1 MTIIPSRK
9 IEGAVER
16 VLVAKGADF
25 VTAEVPALEL
35 TFGGIAGDFHEGMTR
50 KSGGREPWYP
60 RGLEMRNERQVSLV
74 SREDCAAVATAI
86 GLAALEPEWIGA
98 NIVVSNIA
106 QFSMLP
112 PRTLLF
118 FEGGVTLKV
127 DGQNAPCR
135 LAARSIAT
143 HAGIEDVE
151 TLVGNFKTAAKRA
164 RGLVAWVEVPGKI
177 EAGAKVTARLPE
189 QWIYE

>member
-1 MTIIPSRK
+1 
-9 IEGAVER
+9 
-16 VLVAKGADF
+16 
-25 VTAEVPALEL
+25 
-35 TFGGIAGDFHEGMTR
+35 
-50 KSGGREPWYP
+50 
-60 RGLEMRNERQVSLV
+60 
-74 SREDCAAVATAI
+74 
-86 GLAALEPEWIGA
+86 
-98 NIVVSNIA
+98 
-106 QFSMLP
+106 MLP